1 MIARALPVLLL
12 TACAPTPA
20 PEPVQPPPTCLAEKA
35 QILLGKPATQELAAE
50 GLRLTRAKT
59 VRWMRPGMAVT
70 MDYRADRLNILI
82 DDTNMVTRLSCG

>member
-12 TACAPTPA
+12 AACAPTPA
-20 PEPVQPPPTCLAEKA
+20 PEPVQPPPACFVEKA
-35 QILLGKPATQELAAE
+35 QTLLGRPATQELATEA
-50 GLRLTRAKT
+50 LRLTGART